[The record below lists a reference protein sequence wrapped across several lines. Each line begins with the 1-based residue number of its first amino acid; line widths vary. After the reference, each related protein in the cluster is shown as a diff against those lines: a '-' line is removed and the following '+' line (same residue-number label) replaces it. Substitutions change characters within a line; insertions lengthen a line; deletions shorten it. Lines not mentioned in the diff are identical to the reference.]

1 MQQRCRRW
9 IGLGVPA
16 LLALLAACGGGTKAG
31 VGIGDVWVGE
41 TKVIVVG
48 DHTPGQDVAT
58 VDGDE
63 VDAEAMADA
72 PDPTPADGGSDLATD
87 ALPADVA
94 ADSTWVDVPAD
105 ATPDAAD
112 APADCDGPCD
122 VEKCQAGPAFCQE
135 NQRWR
140 CLPDGTWAI
149 EDCAPLF
156 CTDGNC
162 LTCIPDLVGCLGNDV
177 AKCRTDGSAWEVTE
191 SCDTDNTGRVCEVGK
206 CVSQCDKAGPR
217 SNAGCEYWP
226 VDLDQNYEFDAE
238 NQQFAVIV
246 SNLSNQF
253 AAQVTVYKDGLVE
266 QQVTV
271 AKNDLSII
279 LLDPYNID
287 TAGVADPAKLLSRRL
302 VSTSPIVAYQF
313 NPLANVGV
321 FSNDASL
328 LLPTN
333 ALGTTYRVMSWFQRS
348 DEIASYFT
356 VVPVDPG
363 NTQVTLTV
371 SAPTLAGAG
380 LDALAAGGTTTVT
393 LQQGQVLH
401 VKATGACVDL
411 TGSLVTADKRLE
423 VMGGHECANVPMDA
437 TCSTAF
443 CCCDHLEEQMFP
455 VDTWGMHYVLAH
467 LYPRGQAQ
475 DTIRVMASAPNTTVT
490 VTGANVTVPTL
501 DAGKYYDFRI
511 TSNVEVTANRP
522 ILVAQYME
530 GQTSPTGCSDTCD
543 DTGLFGKTCGGVPIV
558 GKSCN
563 NDTDCCPGVAGI
575 GDPSLILA
583 VPVEQF
589 RNDYV
594 FLVPTKYAYNYV
606 NVIAPAG
613 ATVTLDGSPIPVG
626 QFQPIA
632 SGTLVATAM
641 AVTEGVHRLSA
652 PEKINVVVY
661 GWDQY
666 VSYGYAGG
674 MNVNTLTAP

>member
-1 MQQRCRRW
+1 MRQRCRRTNDV
-9 IGLGVPA
+9 GPLVA
-16 LLALLAACGGGTKAG
+16 TLALLAACGGGTG
-31 VGIGDVWVGE
+31 PGDLGVGE

-48 DHTPGQDVAT
+48 DHAPGQDVAT
-58 VDGDE
+58 PSD
-63 VDAEAMADA
+63 ADA
-72 PDPTPADGGSDLATD
+72 AVADTPADSHPATD
-87 ALPADVA
+87 AKPADLPGDSPWLDVVA
-94 ADSTWVDVPAD
+94 DTTPDGADVPA
-105 ATPDAAD
+105 T
-112 APADCDGPCD
+112 CDGPCD
-122 VEKCQAGPAFCQE
+122 VEGCQAGPAFCQE

-149 EDCAPLF
+149 EDCAERV
-156 CTDGNC
+156 CADGKC
-162 LTCIPDLVGCLGNDV
+162 LTCIPDLVGCLQDDV
-177 AKCRTDGSAWEVTE
+177 ATCRTDGSAWEVTE
-191 SCDTDNTGRVCEVGK
+191 SCDTANTGRVCEVGK
-206 CVSQCDKAGPR
+206 CISQCDKAGPR

-226 VDLDQNYEFDAE
+226 LDLDQNYEFEAE

-246 SNLSNQF
+246 SNLSNTS
-253 AAQVTVYKDGLVE
+253 AAQVTIYKDGLVE

-287 TAGVADPAKLLSRRL
+287 TAGVSDPAKLLSRRL

-333 ALGTTYRVMSWFQRS
+333 ALGKTYRVMSWFQRS

-371 SAPTLAGAG
+371 TAPTLAGPG
-380 LDALAAGGTTTVT
+380 LDALAVGGTTTVT
-393 LQQGQVLH
+393 LLQGQVLH
-401 VKATGACVDL
+401 VKATGTCVDL

-423 VMGGHECANVPMDA
+423 VMGGHECANVPMDSS
-437 TCSTAF
+437 CGTAF

-455 VDTWGMHYVLAH
+455 VDTWGMDYVMAH

-475 DTIRVMASAPNTTVT
+475 DTIRVLASEAGTTVT
-490 VTGANVTVPTL
+490 VTGANVTVPML
-501 DAGKYYDFRI
+501 DAGQHFDFRI
-511 TSNVEVTANRP
+511 TSNVEVTGTKP
-522 ILVAQYME
+522 ILVAQFME
-530 GQTSPTGCSDTCD
+530 GQTSPTGCSDTCEQAI
-543 DTGLFGKTCGGVPIV
+543 FNKTCGGDIF

-563 NDTDCCPGVAGI
+563 FDEDCCPGVAGI
-575 GDPSLILA
+575 GDPSLILS

-594 FLVPTKYAYNYV
+594 FLVPTKYAFNYI

-613 ATVTLDGSPIPVG
+613 ATVTLDGTTIPAG

-632 SGTLVATAM
+632 SGTFVATAM

-674 MNVNTLTAP
+674 MNVNTLTAAP